1 HRISDAF
8 RIELNGP
15 HGIVVA
21 GNDVIDVV
29 RRAIRVDHRY
39 DGNAE
44 LLGFA
49 HRNALMTDVDH
60 EQDVRQRL
68 HVANAAEAALQLVAL
83 AAQPERL
90 ALAVLLEQATLDHL
104 VELDQALDGLPHR
117 LEIGE
122 HAAQPTM
129 THVRHTAA

>member
-1 HRISDAF
+1 DRLFDLLRRPTSYRRLLLDRRRSTAPRRGGSRPRLGFAFFVELDELVFAGRHFRKGRTSLDPRISDAF

-60 EQDVRQRL
+60 EQ
-68 HVANAAEAALQLVAL
+68 
-83 AAQPERL
+83 
-90 ALAVLLEQATLDHL
+90 
-104 VELDQALDGLPHR
+104 
-117 LEIGE
+117 
-122 HAAQPTM
+122 
-129 THVRHTAA
+129 